1 MQEKKLQPTTPITVR
16 VDIRSVASIVSSMLG
31 SGKRPRSLSGAIREA
46 LDTYSEILCNNNLAD
61 GFCTEKAREFLM
73 SMNYLSPEKASSKNI
88 VRSISKDS
96 VLSALNEE
104 NSYNKM
110 SDVAKIL
117 EGKIKNSGETNLE
130 EFKSTMAKLT
140 K

>member
-1 MQEKKLQPTTPITVR
+1 
-16 VDIRSVASIVSSMLG
+16 MLG